1 MFSAETLSWILGARR
16 FASIARICDSRTP
29 VTVTS
34 CSSPASDPALTV
46 PDLGL
51 VALGDGVVG
60 ASCCAGS
67 CTPAFSAMAEVVAA
81 ASNAMDMAIDKGCLR
96 YTFDTAFPSRLL
108 SFGSQMPYGA
118 WLTPAGHRVNRPWQK
133 CTESERHFSFT
144 RQQHPPRNMASWRL
158 SIVHPNDRLSDSS
171 ALLTASIY
179 SVD

>member
-34 CSSPASDPALTV
+34 CSSPASDPAL
-46 PDLGL
+46 
-51 VALGDGVVG
+51 ADGVV
-60 ASCCAGS
+60 

-118 WLTPAGHRVNRPWQK
+118 CSADPHLSIPMTNRPAFDSVYLFGRLTNQ
-133 CTESERHFSFT
+133 CRTMRGF
-144 RQQHPPRNMASWRL
+144 RQ
-158 SIVHPNDRLSDSS
+158 V
-171 ALLTASIY
+171 
-179 SVD
+179 